1 VRPGEAIANG
11 INRPEVVAA
20 ITAVFADYEAALCR
34 HDVDAL
40 NGYFWNSPA
49 TLRYGIGEHSLGIA
63 AIVTYRAMAA
73 AVHPGRQ
80 LQNTV
85 ITTFGM
91 DTASV
96 ATEFTAP
103 DTSLIGRQTQVWI
116 RFADGWK
123 IIAAHVSAIEP
134 EKLVRY

>member
-1 VRPGEAIANG
+1 
-11 INRPEVVAA
+11 
-20 ITAVFADYEAALCR
+20 
-34 HDVDAL
+34 
-40 NGYFWNSPA
+40 
-49 TLRYGIGEHSLGIA
+49 
-63 AIVTYRAMAA
+63 
-73 AVHPGRQ
+73 VHPGRQ